1 MPYNNP
7 KISVIIPVY
16 NASEFI
22 EERISRVLSQEVP
35 SEFEVILV
43 DDCSTDNSLQLLSR
57 LAENEKRLR
66 VFHQEKNQGPAA
78 ARNRGIE
85 ESKGDFIAFLDA
97 DDYWKPGFLVKTS
110 AFLEAHSDVVC
121 VFTGQEHKTLS
132 YASSIAPKCLLRDN
146 PPTESLVLE
155 DFFAF
160 WHEQGGSPLCSG
172 SLMVRADL
180 LRRIGGQREDFR
192 ICEDL
197 EYWCYIALYGKMG
210 FIPEILFVSDGARG
224 ADGRVKLTRKQ
235 RLARYC
241 PRWKNAMPIQNWAS
255 RLTATGLPIISGSSF
270 KFVLGSIASILIYS
284 MIQDGRW
291 SIAYG
296 DFKDYRRWLPQ
307 NAVCRLLAPL
317 SIWYPFWCLGCL
329 MLFLRE
335 RLK

>member
-1 MPYNNP
+1 MSNSNP

-22 EERISRVLSQEVP
+22 EERLARVLFQEVP
-35 SEFEVILV
+35 YEFEVILV
-43 DDCSTDNSLQLLSR
+43 DDCSSDNSFQLLSH
-57 LAENEKRLR
+57 LAENEKRIR
-66 VFHQEKNQGPAA
+66 IFHQETNQGPAA
-78 ARNRGIE
+78 ARNRGIK
-85 ESKGDFIAFLDA
+85 ESRGEYIAFLDA
-97 DDYWKPGFLVKTS
+97 DDYWKPGFLAKTC

-132 YASSIAPKCLLRDN
+132 STSSIAPKCLLRDN

-180 LRRIGGQREDFR
+180 LRRIGGQRENFR

-197 EYWCYIALYGKMG
+197 EYWCYIALHGKIG
-210 FIPEILFVSDGARG
+210 FIPEILFVSDGVRS
-224 ADGRVKLTRKQ
+224 ADGHIKLTRKQ
-235 RLARYC
+235 RLKRYR
-241 PRWKNAMPIQNWAS
+241 PRWKNAMPIQNWTS
-255 RLTATGLPIISGSSF
+255 RLIATGLPSVSGRSF

-291 SIAYG
+291 RIAYG
-296 DFKDYRRWLPQ
+296 DFKEYKRWLPP
-307 NAVCRLLAPL
+307 NAVCRLLALL

-329 MLFLRE
+329 VLFLRE
-335 RLK
+335 RMK